1 MEPKI
6 ESSVSYDDRRKLMV
20 QHFKSTQEIKM
31 GGDVVGEGVMT
42 RESTFNE
49 EGIRNIL
56 KDLRAQQTNA
66 EQRIKQLKES
76 LKDVKDITP
85 ELIELEKKLQAI
97 NDFNKN
103 KKVKTQLEDMETDL
117 KTVKKDIVDIKDAI
131 GTRLKL

>member
-1 MEPKI
+1 
-6 ESSVSYDDRRKLMV
+6 
-20 QHFKSTQEIKM
+20 M

-76 LKDVKDITP
+76 LKDVIELSP
-85 ELIELEKKLQAI
+85 ELQEIEKKIQAI

-103 KKVKTQLEDMETDL
+103 KKAITQLEDMETDL